1 MARVRIN
8 WDDAQINQMLTGD
21 GGMVDRA
28 VARAAGRTRDRSKA
42 NVTRYGRVDTG
53 QMRNTIRSQRLSG
66 RPGVWYEV
74 GTDVAW
80 AMYQH
85 DGTQA
90 HGPRRAKAMRFKS
103 GATIVFAK
111 RVAGVKPAP
120 FLKDALDKLSASDFN
135 V

>member
-8 WDDAQINQMLTGD
+8 WDQAQLNRMLEGD

-42 NVTRYGRVDTG
+42 NVGRYGRVDTG
-53 QMRNTIRSQRLSG
+53 TMRNSIRSQRLSG

-74 GTDVAW
+74 GTDVVY
-80 AMYQH
+80 AMFQH
-85 DGTQA
+85 DGTKA
-90 HGPRRAKAMRFKS
+90 HGPRRAKAMRFTS

-111 RVAGVKPAP
+111 HVAGVKPAP
-120 FLKDALDKLSASDFN
+120 FLKDALDKLSTSDFN
-135 V
+135 I